1 MFSLGID
8 DDFDDFDTYD
18 ILGSG
23 SDPDGCQERRPG
35 GIWQESYS
43 SSLGKTIGNDLT
55 DCGGACCKPDTWPCT
70 LLDEYGS
77 AAAYPDGPPGV
88 TYQAKRGLDSDHC
101 KANNAGCACLCYGK
115 QEGEFVAIS
124 FPPPPSSPPSS
135 PLMCPMTYEFGN
147 YEVDNPSFLYN
158 EWGPVPE
165 PSEMSGGNDVS
176 GVDNMYLVNA
186 ETWESAGNTTDDL
199 TALCCDL
206 CQAQNIGLGWFNYN
220 GVSISDKCDTIQT
233 RSWPG
238 SYGCQFLSTPG
249 SLITF
254 TPSAP
259 GVSVTVRSNTDLVLG
274 GGATSRAA
282 TINFCTPNKIDM
294 QTVSCYATSESQ
306 DSNCNNAYDG
316 VHDNLNSFFNGHGS
330 DAARSWVADS
340 ITQATIRLTFTTAIS
355 FNYVTLWQ
363 RLYHGLDHQVTMVAI
378 QFFDTN
384 DVPVPFGGLSV
395 HYMRLA
401 TAQNTNDHESFA
413 SRIFLWETVVGVH
426 KVEIAI
432 LEAMD
437 PDDVGIAEIEI
448 GTRCTVESPPPPPP
462 SASLHPVSDS
472 SSSGAATHHGLLDG
486 TIVGTAQL
494 TNSNL
499 DTCSSYCAIV
509 SPGSI
514 FNVFVGSMK
523 PTSWMGCRCLDP
535 TTTTLR
541 ANTTSFGYGV
551 GVYSFGLSL
560 STYATIVS
568 PIQFKSVV
576 EGQTV
581 EYDNGIVSAS
591 SAFKLSVSIRTGSS
605 ATAVFQNLLA
615 VSTPFSSSQRCMPCI
630 DASSN
635 GIRVRLS
642 TGGWTASAIAQF
654 SVSNSRV
661 YEISTE
667 LHNRVLVIRVT
678 DFSNG
683 DEHSGSFNLIFLA
696 EYGPLQPMAIFA
708 GKTVDG
714 VSIDSTAAVD
724 HATVS
729 YTETLGSHEVASF
742 EFETGNLFRNGVKFA
757 PGVTSPPLFQGE
769 LAYPSRFTSMA
780 AVAAGNACFD
790 GTNSL
795 VVNNDLSSSWRDTST
810 GGITMCTNVVA
821 FSQSQM
827 FPTIFAIGTD
837 AVFNLFSY
845 HTRVGAKLAGVD
857 YDSLTPGVI
866 QQNEKTHVCLSI
878 STNNELTFYRN
889 ASRIARQTA
898 HFDGVSAT
906 SKLALGADPFVD
918 GTVRGLV
925 GCLANVRV
933 WARVLSDVEV
943 ASVAAA
949 AAA

>member
-1 MFSLGID
+1 M
-8 DDFDDFDTYD
+8 TNEYA
-18 ILGSG
+18 
-23 SDPDGCQERRPG
+23 E
-35 GIWQESYS
+35 
-43 SSLGKTIGNDLT
+43 DLLT
-55 DCGGACCKPDTWPCT
+55 
-70 LLDEYGS
+70 E
-77 AAAYPDGPPGV
+77 
-88 TYQAKRGLDSDHC
+88 
-101 KANNAGCACLCYGK
+101 
-115 QEGEFVAIS
+115 
-124 FPPPPSSPPSS
+124 
-135 PLMCPMTYEFGN
+135 
-147 YEVDNPSFLYN
+147 NPSFLYN
-158 EWGPVPE
+158 EWGSTPG
-165 PSEMSGGNDVS
+165 PSEMSGGLFDS
-176 GVDNMYLVNA
+176 EIDNMYIVNVQL
-186 ETWESAGNTTDDL
+186 WEAAGYTTTDFREH
-199 TALCCDL
+199 CCDR
-206 CQAQNIGLGWFNYN
+206 CQAQNDGAGWFDDN
-220 GVSISDKCDTIQT
+220 GISIPYKCDTIQI
-233 RSWPG
+233 WVLPDLH
-238 SYGCQFLSTPG
+238 GCQFLSNTYGMPIVLIQNEFVPG
-249 SLITF
+249 Q
-254 TPSAP
+254 
-259 GVSVTVRSNTDLVLG
+259 SVVVRSNAVLTV
-274 GGATSRAA
+274 GAANRMA
-282 TINFCTPNKIDM
+282 TFCTPNEIDM
-294 QTVSCYATSESQ
+294 QTLSCHATSESQ
-306 DSNCNNAYDG
+306 DSHCNNVYDG
-316 VHDNLNSFFNGHGS
+316 VHDNLNSFFNGHGT

-340 ITQATIRLTFTTAIS
+340 ITQATIRLTFTAAIS
-355 FNYVTLWQ
+355 FNYVNLWQ
-363 RLYHGLDHQVTMVAI
+363 RLYHGLNHQVTKVAI

-384 DVPVPFGGLSV
+384 DVLLHYNGLSV
-395 HYMRLA
+395 HYLSLA
-401 TAQNTNDHESFA
+401 TAQNTNDHESFV

-426 KVEIAI
+426 KVEISI

-448 GTRCTVESPPPPPP
+448 GTRCTIESPPPPPP
-462 SASLHPVSDS
+462 PSLNRVSPSAP
-472 SSSGAATHHGLLDG
+472 SGAEPSYGLLDG

-494 TNSNL
+494 TNSNVE
-499 DTCSSYCAIV
+499 TCSSYCAIV
-509 SPGSI
+509 SSGSI

-523 PTSWMGCRCLDP
+523 PASWVGCRCFDP

-541 ANTTSFGYGV
+541 ANSTSFGYGI
-551 GVYSFGLSL
+551 GVYSSGLSL
-560 STYATIVS
+560 STYGTVVS
-568 PIQFKSVV
+568 PFSFKSVA

-581 EYDNGIVSAS
+581 DANLHTAS

-605 ATAVFQNLLA
+605 ATALFRNLIA
-615 VSTPFSSSQRCMPCI
+615 VSAPFSSSQRCMPCI

-642 TGGWTASAIAQF
+642 TGGWTASAIAEF

-683 DEHSGSFNLIFLA
+683 NEYSGSFNLIFLPA
-696 EYGPLQPMAIFA
+696 YGPLEAMAIFA
-708 GKTVDG
+708 GKKVDG

-742 EFETGNLFRNGVKFA
+742 EFETGNLFRNGVKFS
-757 PGVTSPPLFQGE
+757 PGVTSPPLFQGG
-769 LAYPSRFTSMA
+769 LAYPFRFTSMA

-790 GTNSL
+790 GTNGL
-795 VVNNDLSSSWRDTST
+795 VVNNDLSISWGDTSA

-827 FPTIFAIGTD
+827 FPTIFAVGTD
-837 AVFNLFSY
+837 VVFNLFSY

-857 YDSLTPGVI
+857 YDSGTQGTL

-898 HFDGVSAT
+898 HFDGVSAS

-925 GCLANVRV
+925 GCLSSVRV

-949 AAA
+949 A